1 MLCGAFKYIYVL
13 CFGVDLLRSFE
24 LLDFKNNMLFYT
36 FSAASLMA
44 TASISSTTRKEE
56 VEKERRKTQ
65 QLQNKLQEASAM
77 QAEKR
82 NLSAPFLQ
90 TLQVWLSNI
99 WQGTSLCFSAG
110 LVSCSR
116 FLSRSCSTQSAFSI
130 VCSVV
135 FFKRTGMELHVPQ
148 RNLVSKLLLWQFVFF
163 NRWFCNLLFD
173 DDGDDDPRRSP
184 SQNFAWLGDRVW
196 EKFPTSLRCITL

>member
-1 MLCGAFKYIYVL
+1 LCPRLRCLFTWEHFEGRHGAAETEKQKIAKEAATNCDIPGQDVGGAFKYIYVL
-13 CFGVDLLRSFE
+13 CFGVDLLRSFD
-24 LLDFKNNMLFYT
+24 LLDFKNNMLKNT
-36 FSAASLMA
+36 FSVASLMA
-44 TASISSTTRKEE
+44 TASISSTTWKEE

-65 QLQNKLQEASAM
+65 ELQNKLQEASAM

-116 FLSRSCSTQSAFSI
+116 F
-130 VCSVV
+130 
-135 FFKRTGMELHVPQ
+135 
-148 RNLVSKLLLWQFVFF
+148 
-163 NRWFCNLLFD
+163 
-173 DDGDDDPRRSP
+173 
-184 SQNFAWLGDRVW
+184 
-196 EKFPTSLRCITL
+196 